1 MADYRIRYAQQ
12 AIDDLDAIFDYV
24 CLENPS
30 AAEKL
35 LSAFDDSI
43 SRLKTAPYIGTALRT
58 DKPMFVAP
66 GYRYLVVSPYLVF
79 YRADKQNVYIGRI
92 LHSRQD
98 WLPLLF
104 GIR

>member
-1 MADYRIRYAQQ
+1 MADFRIRYAQQ

-24 CLENPS
+24 CLENPV

-35 LSAFDDSI
+35 LSVFDNSI
-43 SRLKTAPYIGTALRT
+43 SRLQSTPYIGAALRT
-58 DKPMFVAP
+58 DQPMCVAQ

-79 YRADKQNVYIGRI
+79 YRVDGHDVYISRI

-98 WLPLLF
+98 WLSLLF
-104 GIR
+104 GFR